1 MAQMLSNS
9 TVFSDCGD
17 RDRNRY
23 PHRGDRNIPSEGGRN
38 PPAGSSQH
46 HAAHIAPVIRNAIKS
61 AGDTQIDGI
70 AFSQGLGIGIR
81 IGTLSQ
87 DGCNSSPPRIIA
99 LIDVLCVVGVS
110 RIRRRFN

>member
-1 MAQMLSNS
+1 MTETDILTEA
-9 TVFSDCGD
+9 TAT
-17 RDRNRY
+17 Y
-23 PHRGDRNIPSEGGRN
+23 HPKIGGIHPRE
-38 PPAGSSQH
+38 AAQH

-61 AGDTQIDGI
+61 AGDAQIDGI
-70 AFSQGLGIGIR
+70 AFSQGFGIGIR
-81 IGTLSQ
+81 IGTRSQ